1 MLLLLA
7 LLLPRYRK
15 LIIVNLFPYCQKDNI
30 FILYHRMSIA
40 FYSVKIMSIVI
51 ISIIYFFC
59 GTALSVF
66 LDIIISEE
74 DPAKKSTIKLTAEI
88 AGIFGI
94 IGVAYYG
101 MRHFIKYMPFPLDGM
116 YNFKYKLLKEASGGV
131 IISYILFTYQ
141 DKLKAMMIELQKRM
155 TTQFVRK

>member
-1 MLLLLA
+1 
-7 LLLPRYRK
+7 
-15 LIIVNLFPYCQKDNI
+15 
-30 FILYHRMSIA
+30 MSIA

-74 DPAKKSTIKLTAEI
+74 DPAKKSTIKLIAEI

-155 TTQFVRK
+155 TTQLVRK

>member
-1 MLLLLA
+1 
-7 LLLPRYRK
+7 
-15 LIIVNLFPYCQKDNI
+15 
-30 FILYHRMSIA
+30 
-40 FYSVKIMSIVI
+40 MSIVI

-101 MRHFIKYMPFPLDGM
+101 MRHFIKYMPFPLDGI
-116 YNFKYKLLKEASGGV
+116 YNFKYKLLKIEYYENYTLYTREVALFRSTDY
-131 IISYILFTYQ
+131 YINIFTYEQ
-141 DKLKAMMIELQKRM
+141 Y
-155 TTQFVRK
+155 